1 MRLLNRVNR
10 FGMQFRLREIFGN
23 PDKTSVHY
31 GEKSMVVPA
40 SIQEMS
46 DGWFLW
52 VQSGYLI
59 QDAFPKLD
67 ADQREFLI
75 TGLLPEEWEEKFPA
89 EDEQ

>member
-1 MRLLNRVNR
+1 
-10 FGMQFRLREIFGN
+10 MQFRLREIFGN

-31 GEKSMVVPA
+31 GKKSMVVPA

-52 VQSGYLI
+52 ISGKFV
-59 QDAFPKLD
+59 QDAFPKLN
-67 ADQREFLI
+67 ADQREFLM
-75 TGLLPEEWEEKFPA
+75 TGLLPEEFQAATA